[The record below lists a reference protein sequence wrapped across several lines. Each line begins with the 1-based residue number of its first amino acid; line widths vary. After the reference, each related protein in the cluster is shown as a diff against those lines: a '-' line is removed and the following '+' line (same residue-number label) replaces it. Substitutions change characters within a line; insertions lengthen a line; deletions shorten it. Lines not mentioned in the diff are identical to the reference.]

1 MNTMKKFLMLSVLA
15 SAFVACSDDDSSNNN
30 PGNGDG
36 ANGVITSLT
45 DPDYVPTALKGV
57 IGANIELPAGEYV
70 LTGGLIVRAPY
81 TLKLNPGT
89 KIKAATGGTDVYLIV
104 EQGAK
109 LDAQGTAAA
118 PIEFTS
124 NAANPQPGNW
134 GGVILCGNAPIS
146 GGGTAVTE
154 VVDHFY
160 GGNLAADSSGALD
173 HVIIRYS
180 GARINGE
187 KEFNGLTLYGVGTG
201 TSIKNIA
208 IYNGDDDAIEF
219 FGGTVNV
226 TNLLVVNAKDDM
238 IDWTQ
243 GYTGTVTNAYAIR
256 EQNYLGL
263 SSDPRGIEAD
273 GNLDGNFPNH
283 TGQSNP
289 TVTGLTIVNN
299 APVALSDVI
308 KIRRGS
314 KGTISNTLVKYGATA
329 TTAPGDLIDF
339 TDAAGDAAAGTSV
352 VINATGTV
360 LNLSDVVP
368 GTNAANVTITVNA
381 GTTGG
386 ADTSVFTWTGY
397 SFQ

>member
-1 MNTMKKFLMLSVLA
+1 MNTIKKFLMLSVLA
-15 SAFVACSDDDSSNNN
+15 GVFTACSDDDSSNNN
-30 PGNGDG
+30 PGSGDG

-45 DPDYVPTALKGV
+45 DPDYNPAALKGV

-70 LTGGLIVRAPY
+70 LTGGLVVRAPY

-89 KIKAATGGTDVYLIV
+89 TIKAATGGTDVYVIV

-109 LDAQGTAAA
+109 LDAQGTAAQ
-118 PIEFTS
+118 PITFTS
-124 NAANPQPGNW
+124 NAATPQPGNW

-160 GGNLAADSSGALD
+160 GGNDANDNSGKLD
-173 HVIIRYS
+173 YVVIKYS

-187 KEFNGLTLYGVGTG
+187 KEFNGLTLYGVGKG

-219 FGGTVNV
+219 FGGTVDV

-243 GYTGTVTNAYAIR
+243 GYTGTITNAYAIR
-256 EQNYLGL
+256 EENFLSL

-314 KGTISNTLVKYGATA
+314 KATISNTLVRYGATA
-329 TTAPGDLIDF
+329 TVAPGDLIDF
-339 TDAAGDAAAGTSV
+339 TDAAGDAASGTSV
-352 VINATGTV
+352 IINATGTV
-360 LNLSDVVP
+360 LDLNDIQR
-368 GTNAANVTITVNA
+368 GANSATVTATATA

-386 ADTSVFTWTGY
+386 ADTTVFTWTGY
-397 SFQ
+397 AFQ

>member
-1 MNTMKKFLMLSVLA
+1 MNTIKKALMLSVIA
-15 SAFVACSDDDSSNNN
+15 GFIVSCGDDDSK
-30 PGNGDG
+30 PATGDG
-36 ANGVITSLT
+36 AANGIITSLT
-45 DPDYVPTALKGV
+45 DPDYDPTNLKGI
-57 IGANIELPAGEYV
+57 IGADIELPAGEYV
-70 LTGGLIVRAPY
+70 LTGGLVVRPPY

-89 KIKAATGGTDVYLIV
+89 TIKAASGGTDVYLIT

-109 LDAQGTAAA
+109 LDAQGTATA
-118 PIEFTS
+118 PITFTS
-124 NAANPQPGNW
+124 NAATPAPGNW
-134 GGVILCGNAPIS
+134 GGVILCGYAPIS

-160 GGNLAADSSGALD
+160 GGTDANDNSGNLD
-173 HVIIRYS
+173 HVIIKYS

-187 KEFNGLTLYGVGTG
+187 KEFNGLTCYGVGKG

-219 FGGTVNV
+219 FGGTVDV

-243 GYTGTVTNAYAIR
+243 GYTGVITNAYAIR
-256 EQNYLGL
+256 EQSYTAL

-273 GNLDGNFPNH
+273 GNLDGLSPNQA
-283 TGQSNP
+283 GQSNP
-289 TVTGLTIVNN
+289 TLTGITIINN
-299 APVALSDVI
+299 ADVVLSDII

-314 KGTISNTLVKYGATA
+314 GVTLTNTLVKYGNSATK
-329 TTAPGDLIDF
+329 APDDF
-339 TDAAGDAAAGTSV
+339 VDCTDTAGDAAATANLAIVANGTALV
-352 VINATGTV
+352 LTDNKAGVNNATI
-360 LNLSDVVP
+360 
-368 GTNAANVTITVNA
+368 NVTP

>member
-1 MNTMKKFLMLSVLA
+1 MNTLKKVVLFSAVVGLFA
-15 SAFVACSDDDSSNNN
+15 SCGDDDSTST
-30 PGNGDG
+30 NGDG
-36 ANGVITSLT
+36 AANGIITSLT
-45 DPDYVPTALKGV
+45 DPDYSATALKGI
-57 IGANIELPAGEYV
+57 IGADIELPAGEYV
-70 LTGGLIVRAPY
+70 LTGGLVVRSPY

-89 KIKAATGGTDVYLIV
+89 KLKAATGGTDVYVIV
-104 EQGAK
+104 EQGGK

-124 NAANPQPGNW
+124 NSATPAPGNW
-134 GGVILCGNAPIS
+134 GGVILCGKAPIS

-160 GGNLAADSSGALD
+160 GGTEVNDNSGKLD

-180 GARINGE
+180 GARVNDE
-187 KEFNGLTLYGVGTG
+187 KEFNGLTCYAVGKG
-201 TSIKNIA
+201 TSISNIA

-219 FGGTVNV
+219 FGGNVDV

-243 GYTGTVTNAYAIR
+243 GYVGKVTNAYAIR
-256 EQNYLGL
+256 EQSYTAL

-273 GNLDGNFPNH
+273 GNLDGTSPAF

-289 TVTGLTIVNN
+289 TLTGITIVNN
-299 APVALSDVI
+299 ANVLLSDVI

-314 KGTISNTLVKYGATA
+314 GVILTNTLVKYGTAATI
-329 TTAPGDLIDF
+329 APDDF
-339 TDAAGDAAAGTSV
+339 VDCTDGAGDAMASTSITVTANGTALNITDNKAGV
-352 VINATGTV
+352 N
-360 LNLSDVVP
+360 
-368 GTNAANVTITVNA
+368 NAAINITA

-386 ADTSVFTWTGY
+386 ADTTVFAWTGY
-397 SFQ
+397 GF